1 MIIESE
7 KLRNW
12 LQDKVKTE
20 LASDARFIGRIVDGN
35 VVWVVGFSHYVGN
48 DIELTVAVE
57 KGVTRKSLKAVFGY
71 VFDTAHCSR
80 CTVKTRASNAR
91 AIELARRL
99 GFVHEGTLRQG
110 FGDEDTMIYGLLR
123 NEYGKQHQ

>member
-48 DIELTVAVE
+48 DIELTVAAE

-71 VFDTAHCSR
+71 VFDTAHCNR
-80 CTVKTRASNAR
+80 CTVKTRASNVR